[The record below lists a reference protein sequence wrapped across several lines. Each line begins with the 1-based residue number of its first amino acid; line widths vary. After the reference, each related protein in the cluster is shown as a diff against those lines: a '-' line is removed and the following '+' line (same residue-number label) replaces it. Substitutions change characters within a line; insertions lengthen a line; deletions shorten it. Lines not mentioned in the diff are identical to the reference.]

1 MAQLRRRDRKAHQEV
16 EHLFDVLERNPECGY
31 ELRPPW
37 DGCLAAHVG
46 RDRYRVIWELLDPQM
61 DYTGVADEVVVVAIL
76 RVGPKTDAS
85 GRTIYD
91 RERPRTS

>member
-1 MAQLRRRDRKAHQEV
+1 MDQLQRRDRKAHREV
-16 EHLFDVLERNPECGY
+16 EQLFDVLERAPDCGY

-46 RDRYRVIWELLDPQM
+46 RDRYRVIWELLDPQI
-61 DYTGVADEVVVVAIL
+61 DYAGATDEVVVVAIL

-85 GRTIYD
+85 GRTIYE
-91 RERPRTS
+91 RERPSPS